1 MHVRRLAIAL
11 TTAAALTAAGAPAA
25 RADISFLVMPGF
37 ASAETDGGGTK
48 LELIRGGAVIAASDE
63 GALVVD
69 ELKPGDVARAYNE
82 DGTPAGSAT
91 YDGTPAIAGACVG
104 SASFTA
110 SHGAATLQ
118 FAGAFTS
125 SAFEPL
131 VGTWD
136 EAQPARVTLT
146 RALED
151 GDIAFAAVGRD
162 DVDPP
167 FSSMRMEPAVACS
180 TAPGGTPG
188 TRSAGDD
195 AEAEDARRRPARVG
209 RSPGQGEAARADRA
223 ARQAPRTRPDRAARA
238 RQGPH
243 ARSRQDQHVEG
254 HAQGHAGRPHAAQAR
269 GEGDAGRDVHAF
281 ARRGQAPAREREG
294 DPQGFVVE
302 SVNVSVLAYVPVRSG
317 SFAAIATPTSST
329 RRLGSRSALSPGP
342 APVRPQ
348 SPG

>member
-1 MHVRRLAIAL
+1 MILIAAIVSNRGRLLRAGERYRGTEALMHVRRLAIAL

-37 ASAETDGGGTK
+37 ASAETDGEGTK

-69 ELKPGDVARAYNE
+69 ELKPGDVARASNE

-180 TAPGGTPG
+180 TAPGPGGAPPAPGQPG
-188 TRSAGDD
+188 TTPKPRTLAAALRVSAAALAKARLRARIALPVRLPERGRIVLRVRAKGRTLARGRTSTSKVTLKVTRPAARGSSAG
-195 AEAEDARRRPARVG
+195 RR
-209 RSPGQGEAARADRA
+209 
-223 ARQAPRTRPDRAARA
+223 
-238 RQGPH
+238 
-243 ARSRQDQHVEG
+243 
-254 HAQGHAGRPHAAQAR
+254 
-269 GEGDAGRDVHAF
+269 
-281 ARRGQAPAREREG
+281 
-294 DPQGFVVE
+294 
-302 SVNVSVLAYVPVRSG
+302 
-317 SFAAIATPTSST
+317 
-329 RRLGSRSALSPGP
+329 
-342 APVRPQ
+342 
-348 SPG
+348 